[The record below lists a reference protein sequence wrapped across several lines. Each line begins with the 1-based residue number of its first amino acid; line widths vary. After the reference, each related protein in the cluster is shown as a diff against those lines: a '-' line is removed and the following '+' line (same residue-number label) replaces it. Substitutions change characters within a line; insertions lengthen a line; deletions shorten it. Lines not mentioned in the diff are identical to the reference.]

1 MASTCPRCAALL
13 LAVLTP
19 FALASAPPPVAKVVP
34 VTDDYYGTTVTDPY
48 RWMERGDDPDWL
60 PWLKAQG
67 AHAQAVF
74 ADLPGRAA
82 LLADVAARSG
92 ELTSVGSAEL
102 AGGRVFHEI
111 RAAGEQDT
119 KLMVRDVD
127 GRTRVLFDPRTL
139 PGDGEQVL
147 DRWMAAPDG
156 RHVLL
161 QTSLRGTEHSTI
173 RVADVDAGTLLDVA
187 IPHAQGLSWTGD
199 SRGFSYLK
207 FIGAAGTPGYFVG
220 NEPRLHRLGG
230 GATDAVLAQR
240 GRAGIVATPEQFL
253 LVVFEAGSDTA
264 LAIVRDGRSEAAV
277 YRAEAAAALAGDA
290 AWTPVADFD
299 DVVVDVA
306 LRGDRMY
313 LLSKRDASG
322 GRVLL
327 TSAAA
332 PALASARALALP
344 GAPVIESMLAR
355 TDGLLVRTLEGAR
368 SGVWWLPATGAP
380 EAVTLPFDGQ
390 VAWLQGDA
398 LGDGVLVAMTGWF
411 TPLTVYALDPDG
423 RRLDDLALVPPP
435 PFDTAGYA
443 TRGGRVVAR
452 DGVDVPYTLVMK
464 QGTTPDRT
472 TPVLLEAYGAYG
484 YPASP
489 RFSARLL
496 AFLDRGGIYAVA
508 NVRGGGEFGRD
519 WHYAGK
525 AATKAT
531 TWRDAIDVAEALVA
545 GGVGSPGTL
554 TLLGTSAGGVM
565 LGGAIN
571 ERPDLFSGA
580 IANVGFMNP
589 IRYVSEQNYAD
600 IDEWGGPITDADS
613 FRTMYALDPYQHIRD
628 GVAYPAVLVV
638 SGLND
643 PRAATFHSAK
653 YAARLAAATASAE
666 PVLLRIDFGA
676 GHGMGSSR
684 SQLDAVWTDIYAFAL
699 WQGGAAAFQPS
710 TSSSP

>member
-1 MASTCPRCAALL
+1 MSSTCVRCAALL
-13 LAVLTP
+13 IAALTP
-19 FALASAPPPVAKVVP
+19 FSVASAQAPAAKVVP
-34 VTDDYYGTTVTDPY
+34 VTDDYYGTAVVDPY
-48 RWMERGDDPDWL
+48 RWMESGDDPDWL

-67 AHAQAVF
+67 GHAQAVF
-74 ADLPGRAA
+74 ARLPGRAA

-119 KLMVRDVD
+119 KLMVRDAD

-173 RVADVDAGTLLDVA
+173 RVMDVDAGTLLDVEV
-187 IPHAQGLSWTGD
+187 PHAQGLSWTAD
-199 SRGFSYLK
+199 SRSFSYLK
-207 FIGAAGTPGYFVG
+207 FVGEAGTPGYFVA
-220 NEPRLHRLGG
+220 NEPRLHSLEG
-230 GATDAVLAQR
+230 DAPDIVLARR
-240 GRAGIVATPEQFL
+240 GQADIVATPGQFL
-253 LVVFEAGSDTA
+253 LVVFDAGSDTA

-277 YRAEAAAALAGDA
+277 YRAEAAAARTGDA
-290 AWTPVADFD
+290 VWTPVAGFD
-299 DVVVDVA
+299 DVVVDVV
-306 LRGDRMY
+306 LRDDRMY

-327 TSAAA
+327 TSATA
-332 PALASARALALP
+332 PELASARELSLP
-344 GAPVIESMLAR
+344 GAPVVESMLA
-355 TDGLLVRTLEGAR
+355 TPDGLLVRTLEGAA
-368 SGVWWLPATGAP
+368 SGVWRLPATGAP
-380 EAVTLPFDGQ
+380 VRVALPFDGQ
-390 VAWLQGDA
+390 VAWLHGDL

-411 TPLTVYALDPDG
+411 TPLTVYALDTDG
-423 RRLDDLALVPPP
+423 SGLDDLALVPPL
-435 PFDTAGYA
+435 PFDTAGYTA
-443 TRGGRVVAR
+443 RRGRAVAR
-452 DGVDVPYTLVMK
+452 DGVEVPYTLVMK
-464 QGTTPDRT
+464 QGTTPDRN

-496 AFLDRGGIYAVA
+496 AFLDRGGVYAVA

-531 TWRDAIDVAEALVA
+531 TWRDAIDVAEVLVA
-545 GGVGSPGTL
+545 DRVGSPATL

-565 LGGAIN
+565 LGGALN

-589 IRYVSEQNYAD
+589 IRYVAEQNYAD
-600 IDEWGGPITDADS
+600 IEEWGGPITDARS
-613 FRTMYALDPYQHIRD
+613 FKTMYDLDPYENIRD
-628 GVAYPAVLVV
+628 GAAYPAVLVV

-666 PVLLRIDFGA
+666 PVLLRIDFDA

-699 WQGGAAAFQPS
+699 WQGGARSFQP
-710 TSSSP
+710 TSSPAP